1 MDYNI
6 LPSVLH
12 IEISS
17 ILLLKISHLH
27 LCNIDRFCPTEK
39 KKNWQDKHELAR

>member
-17 ILLLKISHLH
+17 ILLLKISHFH
-27 LCNIDRFCPTEK
+27 LCNIDGFCPTEK
-39 KKNWQDKHELAR
+39 KTGKINLTHKA